1 MLWLDFTCY
10 QKCRNRPFLGEICEN
25 FFAKRVGPNFRL
37 FDERKKAE
45 FLTFFLAR
53 NWVWGIFQNRVH
65 KSAVLIRKS
74 HISVRVY
81 PRVG

>member
-1 MLWLDFTCY
+1 MIDLVMELSRVP
-10 QKCRNRPFLGEICEN
+10 QN
-25 FFAKRVGPNFRL
+25 FFAKKVGPNFRP

-45 FLTFFLAR
+45 ISTFFLGR

-81 PRVG
+81 PKVG

>member
-25 FFAKRVGPNFRL
+25 FFAKKVGPNFRL

-45 FLTFFLAR
+45 ILTFFFSPKLG
-53 NWVWGIFQNRVH
+53 VGYFSKSGSQKCRVDS
-65 KSAVLIRKS
+65 KKS
-74 HISVRVY
+74 HI
-81 PRVG
+81 G